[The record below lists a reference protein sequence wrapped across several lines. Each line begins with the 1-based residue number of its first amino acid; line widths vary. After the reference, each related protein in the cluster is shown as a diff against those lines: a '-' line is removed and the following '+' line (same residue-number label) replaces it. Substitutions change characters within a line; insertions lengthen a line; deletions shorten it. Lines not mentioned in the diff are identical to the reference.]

1 MGPHLANAAKNS
13 YSYGYIRRDF
23 MAAYSV
29 AEAKNTLP
37 RLLDRAI
44 EGEKVIITRHG
55 KPVAEIRSL
64 PAERTPMSREQR
76 LALIDDFTKRR
87 QALPPLDISAADLI
101 RQMRDEGV

>member
-1 MGPHLANAAKNS
+1 
-13 YSYGYIRRDF
+13 

-37 RLLDRAI
+37 RLLDKAI

-64 PAERTPMSREQR
+64 PTLTLEERKARLLEIANRRLSR
-76 LALIDDFTKRR
+76 
-87 QALPPLDISAADLI
+87 PPLGMTSVELI
-101 RQMRDEGV
+101 NGMYDEPVG

>member
-1 MGPHLANAAKNS
+1 
-13 YSYGYIRRDF
+13 

-37 RLLDRAI
+37 RLLDKAI
-44 EGEKVIITRHG
+44 EGEQVIITRHG

-64 PAERTPMSREQR
+64 PTERAPMSPEQR
-76 LALIDDFTKRR
+76 LALMAEFTERR
-87 QALPPLDISAADLI
+87 RARPPLGISAADLI

>member
-1 MGPHLANAAKNS
+1 
-13 YSYGYIRRDF
+13 

-37 RLLDRAI
+37 RLLDKAI

-64 PAERTPMSREQR
+64 PQERPAVSREER
-76 LALIDDFTKRR
+76 RALLEQFAARR
-87 QALPPLDISAADLI
+87 QARPQLDISAVELV
-101 RQMRDEGV
+101 RQMRDGED

>member
-1 MGPHLANAAKNS
+1 
-13 YSYGYIRRDF
+13 

-37 RLLDRAI
+37 RLLDKAI

-64 PAERTPMSREQR
+64 PTLTLEERKAKLLEIAARRLSR
-76 LALIDDFTKRR
+76 
-87 QALPPLDISAADLI
+87 PPLGMTSVELI
-101 RQMRDEGV
+101 NGMYDEPAE

>member
-1 MGPHLANAAKNS
+1 
-13 YSYGYIRRDF
+13 

-37 RLLDRAI
+37 RLLDKAI

-64 PAERTPMSREQR
+64 PTLTPEERKAR
-76 LALIDDFTKRR
+76 LVDIANRR
-87 QALPPLDISAADLI
+87 LSQPPLGMTSVELI
-101 RQMRDEGV
+101 NRMYDEPAE